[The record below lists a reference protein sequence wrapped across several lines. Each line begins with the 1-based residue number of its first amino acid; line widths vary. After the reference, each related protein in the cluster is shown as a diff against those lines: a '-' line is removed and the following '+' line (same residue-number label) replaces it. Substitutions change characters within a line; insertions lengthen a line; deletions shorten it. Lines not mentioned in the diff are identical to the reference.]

1 MRRRARRVG
10 AGRAAAKVEVTARVG
25 YGAGVIGR
33 LIWIV
38 LALVLTAIV
47 VVVGLRARIALVYV
61 EPNVPASVAGVVCG
75 DDGVTY
81 ASEAAAAAAGR
92 RVVHVQACGACSDAA
107 DVDVLR
113 RTRETL
119 TLDARACGL
128 RYFLLGRGAA
138 ERCLAPIGFTPACA
152 ACWLDDMACAVV
164 HCTTVCLWSRLKGE
178 PNNVDGRLN
187 DCLQCDETQCGPEFG
202 RCAGANRR
210 RSGIVSDID
219 RPAEQIWR
227 GH

>member
-1 MRRRARRVG
+1 MRGLLRILLGLV
-10 AGRAAAKVEVTARVG
+10 AAT
-25 YGAGVIGR
+25 
-33 LIWIV
+33 
-38 LALVLTAIV
+38 IV
-47 VVVGLRARIALVYV
+47 VITGLRARVALVYV
-61 EPNVPASVAGVVCG
+61 EPNVPPPVPGVVCG

-81 ASEAAAAAAGR
+81 PSQGAAEGAGR
-92 RVVHVQACGACSDAA
+92 SVLHASACGACSNPA

-128 RYFLLGRGAA
+128 RYFLIGRRAA
-138 ERCLAPIGFTPACA
+138 ERCLEPVGFTPACA
-152 ACWLDDMACAVV
+152 ACWIDDMACAIT
-164 HCTTVCLWSRLKGE
+164 HCTTICLWSRLIGE
-178 PNNVDGRLN
+178 PNNVNGRLN

-210 RSGIVSDID
+210 RSGIVSDIG

-227 GH
+227 GEPTPSR